1 MTMQNKAGYVLC
13 AAMAFMCAAAWGGE
27 NLIVNGDFESSTG
40 IGSGAVTQVRDG
52 ASIAPW
58 KALRAT
64 NVGVVRAASA
74 ENWRLT
80 GAPKNACGTFAIYMQ
95 PSSDA
100 GDVSIY
106 QDVTV
111 PEPGFYKFSGKFK
124 IPCLCSLLYP
134 CIPQIVINEICIIQ
148 IRSGIERIMRF
159 ENLTD
164 IWFLISYDRSG
175 KQHSTCLSPDHT
187 GSYHMIP
194 YGKIILRRKV
204 LLYHLT
210 HLIISCHHDLA
221 HLGAFVCYI
230 HSAFPKQ
237 FDPVEIS
244 VP

>member
-1 MTMQNKAGYVLC
+1 MLKFIDPLFQAPPVHTEYRLVFSGKRISESILQNRTGTDDIRILSVVFDDPDELLTHG
-13 AAMAFMCAAAWGGE
+13 FRE
-27 NLIVNGDFESSTG
+27 RPVHDLIS
-40 IGSGAVTQVRDG
+40 
-52 ASIAPW
+52 
-58 KALRAT
+58 
-64 NVGVVRAASA
+64 
-74 ENWRLT
+74 
-80 GAPKNACGTFAIYMQ
+80 
-95 PSSDA
+95 
-100 GDVSIY
+100 
-106 QDVTV
+106 
-111 PEPGFYKFSGKFK
+111 KFSGKFK

-164 IWFLISYDRSG
+164 IGLLISYDRSG